1 MILTLWSAFYKSKT
15 KTIITKGDLPK
26 ITHVIA
32 AYNEE
37 DIILDKI
44 ENTLNLDYPN
54 SKIRNIIVTDGS
66 DDSTVDIVKKN
77 GKVDLFH
84 QDERKGKLDSIDRM
98 IPLITTD
105 LIFFSDANAL
115 LSKNSIKDMVV
126 HFEYKKVGAVAG
138 EKMVFSKDSDD
149 ASGSGESIYWKY
161 ESHIKNCEAK
171 ISSTV
176 GAAGELFAIR
186 KKLYETPPKH
196 ILVEDLMITMNV
208 AKKGFRIAYEPK
220 AVAMEKPSKN
230 IREEMKRK
238 VRISAGGIQSIPH
251 LIPLLNFFKYGSVS
265 FFLMSHRIMRWLFA
279 PLALILVLMAT
290 IFLLQFDYWIYRIAF
305 YCQLFFYIL
314 ALFGLLFSHK
324 RLGMKLLFV
333 PFYFVFMHFCII
345 IGYKKALL
353 DDSDLNWE
361 KSKRKS

>member
-15 KTIITKGDLPK
+15 RTIITKGDLPK

-66 DDSTVDIVKKN
+66 DDRTVDIVKKN

-84 QDERKGKLDSIDRM
+84 EDERKGKLDSIDRM
-98 IPLITTD
+98 IPLITSD

-186 KKLYETPPKH
+186 KKLYETPPKN
-196 ILVEDLMITMNV
+196 ILVEDLIITMNV
-208 AKKGFRIAYEPK
+208 IKKGYKIAYESK
-220 AVAMEKPSKN
+220 ALAKEQPSKN

-265 FFLMSHRIMRWLFA
+265 FFLLSHRIMRWLFA
-279 PLALILVLMAT
+279 PSALILVLMAT
-290 IFLLQFDYWIYRIAF
+290 IFLLPFDYWVYNVLVIGQTLF
-305 YCQLFFYIL
+305 YLV
-314 ALFGLLFSHK
+314 ALFGGLFAHRSVK
-324 RLGMKLLFV
+324 VKYLFI
-333 PFYFVFMHFCII
+333 PFYFVFMHLCII
-345 IGYKKALL
+345 LGYIQLMFGNN
-353 DDSDLNWE
+353 DVRWE
-361 KSKRKS
+361 KAERK